1 MAERRSR
8 VAKHRAGQSV
18 TLGQIVW
25 VAFLSVMVSYALFRV
40 LIGWHDISSALI
52 GFSAGTFSVLLAGA
66 VSDIRGE

>member
-1 MAERRSR
+1 M
-8 VAKHRAGQSV
+8 